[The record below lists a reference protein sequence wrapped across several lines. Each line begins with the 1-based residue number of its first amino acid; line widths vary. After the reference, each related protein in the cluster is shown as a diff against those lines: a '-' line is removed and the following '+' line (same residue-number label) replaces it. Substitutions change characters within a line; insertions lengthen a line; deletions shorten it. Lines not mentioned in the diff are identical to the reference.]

1 MQNKLEKF
9 GSFGAIIA
17 AMACPICFPK
27 LALVGALIGVGV
39 LAPYETAF
47 FFGAQILVVL
57 AVIGHVLSY
66 KKLQN
71 WKLLSLA
78 IISAIL
84 LFISLYVYVSE
95 ILSYIAFSGLIIAT
109 IWLIIESRRSSNCVT
124 ASE

>member
-27 LALVGALIGVGV
+27 LALVGALIGMGA
-39 LAPYETAF
+39 LTPYETAF

-57 AVIGHVLSY
+57 AVIGHVISY
-66 KKLQN
+66 KKHRN
-71 WKLLSLA
+71 WKLLSLVV
-78 IISAIL
+78 ISAIL
-84 LFISLYVYVSE
+84 LFVSLYAFVSE
-95 ILSYIAFSGLIIAT
+95 LLSYLAFSGVILAT
-109 IWLIIESRRSSNCVT
+109 IWLIIENRRCSNCVI

>member
-1 MQNKLEKF
+1 MKNKLEKF

-27 LALVGALIGVGV
+27 LALVGALIGMGA

-57 AVIGHVLSY
+57 TVVGHVLSF
-66 KKLQN
+66 KKHQN
-71 WKLLSLA
+71 RKLLSLA

-84 LFISLYVYVSE
+84 LFISLYAFVSE
-95 ILSYIAFSGLIIAT
+95 FLSYLAFSGLIIST
-109 IWLIIESRRSSNCVT
+109 IWLIYENRRCSNCVT
-124 ASE
+124 VSE

>member
-1 MQNKLEKF
+1 MQYKLEKL

-27 LALVGALIGVGV
+27 LALVGALVGMGA

-57 AVIGHVLSY
+57 AVIGHALSY
-66 KKLQN
+66 KKHRN
-71 WKLLSLA
+71 WKLLALA

-84 LFISLYVYVSE
+84 LFISLYAFVSE
-95 ILSYIAFSGLIIAT
+95 ILSYLALSGLIIAT
-109 IWLIIESRRSSNCVT
+109 IWLIFKNRRCSTCVIP
-124 ASE
+124 S

>member
-27 LALVGALIGVGV
+27 LALVGALIGMGA
-39 LAPYETAF
+39 LTPYETAF

-57 AVIGHVLSY
+57 AVIGHVISY
-66 KKLQN
+66 KKHQN
-71 WKLLSLA
+71 WKLLSLVV
-78 IISAIL
+78 ISAIL
-84 LFISLYVYVSE
+84 LFVSLYAFVSE
-95 ILSYIAFSGLIIAT
+95 FLSYLAFSGVVIAT
-109 IWLIIESRRSSNCVT
+109 IWLIIENRRCSSCVI

>member
-27 LALVGALIGVGV
+27 LALVGALIGMGA

-57 AVIGHVLSY
+57 AVVGHTILF
-66 KKLQN
+66 KKHQN
-71 WKLLSLA
+71 WVLLSLA
-78 IISAIL
+78 LLSAIM
-84 LFISLYVYVSE
+84 LFASLYAFVSE
-95 ILSYIAFSGLIIAT
+95 YFSYLAFSGLIIST
-109 IWLIIESRRSSNCVT
+109 IWLIFESRRCSNCVT
-124 ASE
+124 APE